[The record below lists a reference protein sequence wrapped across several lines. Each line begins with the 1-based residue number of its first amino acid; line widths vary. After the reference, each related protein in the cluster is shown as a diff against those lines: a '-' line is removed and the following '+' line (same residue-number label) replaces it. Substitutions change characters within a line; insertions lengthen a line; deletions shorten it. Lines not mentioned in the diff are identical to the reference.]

1 MTNIPYFILLACV
14 LVLNISVLYSY
25 FLVCD
30 IKTNETVHNDLAPV
44 ILKKAYCVQALT
56 FLTGSAALF
65 YFSDDKIWFRISG
78 IAVFPTLLLLFFLSG
93 YLKGKSKIL
102 TALSLITELAG
113 MLLFTFN
120 LSGFSIFSNSSLSV
134 AAVKISAGCIWFV
147 VFQFFRLLSARF
159 DSLIV
164 IQSLHIG
171 FSSLLV
177 LLLLPFTPVP
187 LLQLCG
193 ILLPIMLMLA
203 PFYCILQTVLPLTEN
218 MRNFFCLLLTGLA
231 FFTIPAGHWGVGVL
245 MSGYILFEIAV
256 VVIHF
261 MLNLIK
267 KKKKPLFFHD
277 NLMEKN
283 ASAAHIVVYYN
294 FLASGLLFFAVYIN
308 QSLQVIILAV
318 FMYFKMYLNIMSPK
332 TANTGII
339 DLFKEAK
346 KTAVSSIEQT
356 SQTITDLKQTFSPK
370 QGKDK

>member
-1 MTNIPYFILLACV
+1 
-14 LVLNISVLYSY
+14 
-25 FLVCD
+25 
-30 IKTNETVHNDLAPV
+30 
-44 ILKKAYCVQALT
+44 
-56 FLTGSAALF
+56 
-65 YFSDDKIWFRISG
+65 
-78 IAVFPTLLLLFFLSG
+78 
-93 YLKGKSKIL
+93 
-102 TALSLITELAG
+102 
-113 MLLFTFN
+113 
-120 LSGFSIFSNSSLSV
+120 
-134 AAVKISAGCIWFV
+134 
-147 VFQFFRLLSARF
+147 
-159 DSLIV
+159 
-164 IQSLHIG
+164 
-171 FSSLLV
+171 
-177 LLLLPFTPVP
+177 
-187 LLQLCG
+187 
-193 ILLPIMLMLA
+193 MLA

-339 DLFKEAK
+339 DLFKDAK